1 MSSVVYGGSGN
12 DCAGAPSVPAKTWFQ
27 TPFVQPSR
35 LLFRTRY
42 CCCEPLITVL
52 PENSESA
59 MKPPLA
65 NDGPV
70 Q

>member
-1 MSSVVYGGSGN
+1 LVASVVYGGSGKL
-12 DCAGAPSVPAKTWFQ
+12 CGGAPCTPAKTWFQ

-35 LLFRTRY
+35 LPFLTRY
-42 CCCEPLITVL
+42 CCCEPLTTVL

-65 NDGPV
+65 
-70 Q
+70 

>member
-1 MSSVVYGGSGN
+1 L
-12 DCAGAPSVPAKTWFQ
+12 
-27 TPFVQPSR
+27 VQPSR
-35 LLFRTRY
+35 LLFLTIH

-52 PENSESA
+52 PANSESA

-65 NDGPV
+65 NPGPV